1 MAGVV
6 SVILPEGKINVLETL
21 SCMFGVTR
29 DTGTSP
35 EAMPSCT
42 PCTSEDAAVDTSFTA
57 PVYVPCVPGVPCTV
71 KTDTRSANSCALPAK
86 YPRLDNE
93 ETICN
98 ALEQTALPVT
108 EVTSNGENEDSNDD
122 ASVLRRDE
130 DASCLAAMSTIAWHS
145 DDLLQQR
152 DNERR

>member
-1 MAGVV
+1 M
-6 SVILPEGKINVLETL
+6 
-21 SCMFGVTR
+21 
-29 DTGTSP
+29 
-35 EAMPSCT
+35 
-42 PCTSEDAAVDTSFTA
+42 
-57 PVYVPCVPGVPCTV
+57 
-71 KTDTRSANSCALPAK
+71 KTDTRSASSCALPAK

-108 EVTSNGENEDSNDD
+108 EVTSDGENEDSNDD

-145 DDLLQQR
+145 DDLSQHG
-152 DNERR
+152 DNRRRQGENRLRINLMDKKDE